1 MDINQVNMIKK
12 FYTQYLRLLNRKF
25 LLIIVFPVIA
35 YLAIAIVYI
44 ISFSKIEFINTQG
57 GTFPMRVTTY
67 FTFIFITFL
76 IIINFFA
83 FFFLYKKQGLNTEH
97 QDYIVEFGLLLFGS
111 SPRYLK
117 KTNEINNVSFLQ
129 GKEIKP
135 ELKQFLFKIF
145 YKISKFE
152 LWIAVFCLCFSIL
165 TFILHEIFLTLVF
178 GNNNFAIDFIR
189 DTGPLI
195 KVDKNYINLLTI
207 ILVIIFS
214 ISILLFVSFFFFIF
228 YNNRNL
234 SKIYRLISNS
244 FDNPI
249 ELITKTFNKS
259 LFGIYVKIN
268 KK

>member
-1 MDINQVNMIKK
+1 MIKK
-12 FYTQYLRLLNRKF
+12 FYTQYLRLINRRF
-25 LLIIVFPVIA
+25 LIIIVLPFILYLAMTIA
-35 YLAIAIVYI
+35 YTIA
-44 ISFSKIEFINTQG
+44 FNKIEFINTRG
-57 GTFPMRVTTY
+57 GAFPTRLSSY
-67 FTFIFITFL
+67 LTFIFLIFM
-76 IIINFFA
+76 IIINFFS
-83 FFFLYKKQGLNTEH
+83 FFLLYKKQGLNAEH

-129 GKEIKP
+129 RKEIKP

-152 LWIAVFCLCFSIL
+152 LWIAVFCFSFSIL

-189 DTGPLI
+189 DTGKLI

-207 ILVIIFS
+207 ILVIISS
-214 ISILLFVSFFFFIF
+214 ITTLLFLSLFFFIF

-249 ELITKTFNKS
+249 ELITETFNKS